1 MEVRPTRLRRLRLR
15 RAAQATAFAV
25 MTMAILAG
33 VAVAASKTVTL
44 IVGGHSAD
52 ISTTSSSVHDLLSGQ
67 GLTGA
72 PGLSVQPPPA
82 TSLADGMTVVVS
94 PAPGA
99 DLMWQPSGSTDVGV
113 WVVERTG
120 SRLFGKAAAA
130 SDEASVSVPG
140 VGLSPVVSVRV
151 VVSGKVHD
159 VTSNAGTA
167 GELLSAMGIQPDAD
181 DRVSP
186 SPGTPLAE
194 IESETEEVRFDRVD
208 VHARVVRK
216 ALPYDV
222 QTEFSSAL
230 VPGTVR
236 VLDHGVEGERLSTEI
251 VTLVNGRVEER
262 MVLASWITRRPVAE
276 RRLSGPAPS
285 GGGSLVGP
293 DGERGVQAGLATW
306 YDPPWSGLSAAH
318 PWLPFGT
325 YVTVTDSVSGRSVTV
340 VVNDRGPF
348 SPGRIVDL
356 SPEAFERLAP
366 LGRGV
371 LDVRLSW

>member
-99 DLMWQPSGSTDVGV
+99 DVTWQPSGSTDVGV

-130 SDEASVSVPG
+130 SDEASVSVPS

-194 IESETEEVRFDRVD
+194 IEGIRFDHVD

-222 QTEFSSAL
+222 QTEFSSDL

-251 VTLVNGRVEER
+251 VTLVNGLVEER
-262 MVLASWITRRPVAE
+262 MVLASWITRRPVEE

-325 YVTVTDSVSGRSVTV
+325 YVTVTDGVSGRSVTV

>member
-25 MTMAILAG
+25 VTIAILGG
-33 VAVAASKTVTL
+33 VAVAASKTITL
-44 IVGGHSAD
+44 IVGGRSEA
-52 ISTTSSSVHDLLSGQ
+52 ISTTSSSVHDLLRVQ

-72 PGLSVQPPPA
+72 PGLWVQPPPS

-94 PAPGA
+94 PTPGS
-99 DLMWQPSGSTDVGV
+99 DLMWEPAGTADVGV

-140 VGLSPVVSVRV
+140 VGQSPVVSVRV

-186 SPGTPLAE
+186 PPDTPLPE
-194 IESETEEVRFDRVD
+194 IRQVRFDRVD
-208 VHARVVRK
+208 VRARVVRR
-216 ALPYDV
+216 ALPFDV
-222 QTEFSSAL
+222 ETDFSPEL
-230 VPGTVR
+230 VPGTWR
-236 VLDHGVEGERLSTEI
+236 VIDRGIEGQRLSTEI
-251 VTLVNGRVEER
+251 VTLVNGRVEDR
-262 MVLASWITRRPVAE
+262 VVLASWITRRPIEE
-276 RRLSGPAPS
+276 RRLSGPAPAD
-285 GGGSLVGP
+285 GGSVVGP
-293 DGERGVQAGLATW
+293 GGERGAQAGVATW

-325 YVTVTDSVSGRSVTV
+325 YVTVTDEATGRSVTV

-366 LGRGV
+366 LGRGI
-371 LDVRLSW
+371 LDVRLTW